1 MEPTLINLV
10 LKLNCSELAAYEDQ
24 MSITARE
31 LNQLKKIATVANQ
44 MVAKAEAAMAA
55 AAAKAVEP
63 VKAPAKK
70 AAAKAD
76 TKASKKAAPKA
87 AKAPKA
93 AAKEVAPKAPKAT
106 KVPKAPKASKAP
118 KAPKPAAP
126 KKAAAKRTRRTGDEL
141 VAFRAMLAD
150 QRTSGVPVAT
160 LSKQHGV
167 SAAYIY
173 QL

>member
-1 MEPTLINLV
+1 
-10 LKLNCSELAAYEDQ
+10 

-31 LNQLKKIATVANQ
+31 LNQLKKIAAIANQ
-44 MVAKAEAAMAA
+44 MVVKAEAAMAA

-76 TKASKKAAPKA
+76 TKASKKATPKA

-93 AAKEVAPKAPKAT
+93 TAKEVAPKAT
-106 KVPKAPKASKAP
+106 KVPKATKAP
-118 KAPKPAAP
+118 KAP

-141 VAFRAMLAD
+141 VAFRQMLANE
-150 QRTSGVPVAT
+150 RNGGMPVAA
-160 LSKQHGV
+160 LAKQHGV
-167 SAAYIY
+167 STAYIY
-173 QL
+173 SI

>member
-1 MEPTLINLV
+1 
-10 LKLNCSELAAYEDQ
+10 

-31 LNQLKKIATVANQ
+31 LNQLKKIAAIANQ
-44 MVAKAEAAMAA
+44 MVVKAEAAMAA

-93 AAKEVAPKAPKAT
+93 AAKEVAPKAT
-106 KVPKAPKASKAP
+106 KVPKAPKA
-118 KAPKPAAP
+118 PASP

-150 QRTSGVPVAT
+150 QRNSGVPVAA

-167 SAAYIY
+167 STAYIY
-173 QL
+173 SI

>member
-1 MEPTLINLV
+1 
-10 LKLNCSELAAYEDQ
+10 

-31 LNQLKKIATVANQ
+31 LNQLKKIAAIANQ
-44 MVAKAEAAMAA
+44 MVVKAEAAMAV

-93 AAKEVAPKAPKAT
+93 VAKEVAPKAPKT
-106 KVPKAPKASKAP
+106 PP
-118 KAPKPAAP
+118 APKPSAN
-126 KKAAAKRTRRTGDEL
+126 KAAGKRSRRTGDEL
-141 VAFRAMLAD
+141 VAFRQMLTGE
-150 QRTSGVPVAT
+150 RNSGVPVAA
-160 LSKQHGV
+160 LAKQHGV
-167 SAAYIY
+167 TPSYIY

>member
-1 MEPTLINLV
+1 
-10 LKLNCSELAAYEDQ
+10 

-31 LNQLKKIATVANQ
+31 LNQLKKIAAIANQ
-44 MVAKAEAAMAA
+44 MVVKAEAAMAV

-93 AAKEVAPKAPKAT
+93 VAKEVAPKAPKA
-106 KVPKAPKASKAP
+106 PKTPP
-118 KAPKPAAP
+118 APKPSAN
-126 KKAAAKRTRRTGDEL
+126 KAAGKRSRRTGDEL
-141 VAFRAMLAD
+141 VAFRQMLTGE
-150 QRTSGVPVAT
+150 RNSGVPVAA
-160 LSKQHGV
+160 LAKQHGV
-167 SAAYIY
+167 TPSYIY

>member
-24 MSITARE
+24 MTITARE
-31 LNQLKKIATVANQ
+31 LNQLQKIAAIANQ

-93 AAKEVAPKAPKAT
+93 AAKEVAPKAT
-106 KVPKAPKASKAP
+106 KVPKAPKAP

-150 QRTSGVPVAT
+150 QRNSGVPVAA